1 MLKQPMSQR
10 NHKEMRR
17 YLETKENESTTFQ
30 NVQDTAEALPGGKST
45 AIDASSEEERSLSNS
60 WLCT

>member
-17 YLETKENESTTFQ
+17 YLETNENESTTFQ
-30 NVQDTAEALPGGKST
+30 NVQDTAKALLGGKFI
-45 AIDASSEEERSLSNS
+45 AIKASSEEELSLINS